1 MGSNPHIS
9 HPAMPDFR
17 QLTKEHQEFLDT
29 NQYSNNGI
37 TRYEE
42 IFGKTFVSTGGKTTT
57 EAFVAM
63 LDLKPGMKVL
73 DIGSGAGGSAFLMA
87 RKYGVDVHG
96 IDLST
101 NMNALSLNHRQSME
115 PEVKHRVNF
124 YIEDADKMEFPAN
137 FYDVVYSRDT
147 IMHFSDAMRNKVYRN
162 ILKTLK
168 PGGKLLVSDYCRGEK
183 ESTQEFLD
191 YEKQRGYNL
200 WTVKRYGKCL
210 DDTGFSNVVATDKT
224 DFLIQSMRREL
235 KDFYEM
241 KGHFI
246 NKYSQK
252 DFDDLESGWKEKLVW
267 CPDGLFAWGLFTATK

>member
-1 MGSNPHIS
+1 MGSPHHTS
-9 HPAMPDFR
+9 QPAMPDFR

-29 NQYSNNGI
+29 NQYSTNGI

-57 EAFVAM
+57 EEFVAM

-87 RKYGVDVHG
+87 RKFGVDVHG

-101 NMNALSLNHRQSME
+101 NMNALSLSHRQSME

-124 YIEDADKMEFPAN
+124 YIEDADKMDFPAN
-137 FYDVVYSRDT
+137 FYDVV
-147 IMHFSDAMRNKVYRN
+147 
-162 ILKTLK
+162 
-168 PGGKLLVSDYCRGEK
+168 YCRGEK

-210 DDTGFSNVVATDKT
+210 DDTGFSNVVAADKT
-224 DFLIQSMRREL
+224 EFLIQSMRREL

>member
-1 MGSNPHIS
+1 M
-9 HPAMPDFR
+9 
-17 QLTKEHQEFLDT
+17 KEESL
-29 NQYSNNGI
+29 
-37 TRYEE
+37 
-42 IFGKTFVSTGGKTTT
+42 IFDCS
-57 EAFVAM
+57 
-63 LDLKPGMKVL
+63 
-73 DIGSGAGGSAFLMA
+73 
-87 RKYGVDVHG
+87 
-96 IDLST
+96 
-101 NMNALSLNHRQSME
+101 
-115 PEVKHRVNF
+115 
-124 YIEDADKMEFPAN
+124 
-137 FYDVVYSRDT
+137 SRDT

-168 PGGKLLVSDYCRGEK
+168 PGGRLLVSDYCRGEK

-224 DFLIQSMRREL
+224 EFLIKSMRREL

-252 DFDDLESGWKEKLVW
+252 DFDDLESVTILSSKVYYLFLILTSRAGKRSWCGALMASLLGDFSLLLSKEEAKYS
-267 CPDGLFAWGLFTATK
+267 GAIKISS

>member
-1 MGSNPHIS
+1 MGSPHHNS
-9 HPAMPDFR
+9 QPAMPDFR

-29 NQYSNNGI
+29 NQYSTNGI

-101 NMNALSLNHRQSME
+101 NMNALSLSHRQSME

-235 KDFYEM
+235 KNFYEM

>member
-1 MGSNPHIS
+1 
-9 HPAMPDFR
+9 
-17 QLTKEHQEFLDT
+17 
-29 NQYSNNGI
+29 
-37 TRYEE
+37 
-42 IFGKTFVSTGGKTTT
+42 
-57 EAFVAM
+57 
-63 LDLKPGMKVL
+63 
-73 DIGSGAGGSAFLMA
+73 
-87 RKYGVDVHG
+87 
-96 IDLST
+96 
-101 NMNALSLNHRQSME
+101 
-115 PEVKHRVNF
+115 
-124 YIEDADKMEFPAN
+124 
-137 FYDVVYSRDT
+137 
-147 IMHFSDAMRNKVYRN
+147 MHFSDAMRNKVYRN

-210 DDTGFSNVVATDKT
+210 DDTGFSNVVAADKT
-224 DFLIQSMRREL
+224 EFLIQSMRREL

-252 DFDDLESGWKEKLVW
+252 DFDDLESVIIILSSQLICCNFLSQGWKEKLVW

>member
-1 MGSNPHIS
+1 M
-9 HPAMPDFR
+9 
-17 QLTKEHQEFLDT
+17 KEE
-29 NQYSNNGI
+29 SS
-37 TRYEE
+37 
-42 IFGKTFVSTGGKTTT
+42 IFDCF
-57 EAFVAM
+57 
-63 LDLKPGMKVL
+63 
-73 DIGSGAGGSAFLMA
+73 
-87 RKYGVDVHG
+87 
-96 IDLST
+96 
-101 NMNALSLNHRQSME
+101 
-115 PEVKHRVNF
+115 
-124 YIEDADKMEFPAN
+124 
-137 FYDVVYSRDT
+137 SRDT

-224 DFLIQSMRREL
+224 EFLIKSMRREL

-252 DFDDLESGWKEKLVW
+252 DFDDLESVIILSSQFICFNFLCQGWKEKLVW

>member
-1 MGSNPHIS
+1 
-9 HPAMPDFR
+9 
-17 QLTKEHQEFLDT
+17 
-29 NQYSNNGI
+29 
-37 TRYEE
+37 
-42 IFGKTFVSTGGKTTT
+42 
-57 EAFVAM
+57 
-63 LDLKPGMKVL
+63 
-73 DIGSGAGGSAFLMA
+73 
-87 RKYGVDVHG
+87 
-96 IDLST
+96 
-101 NMNALSLNHRQSME
+101 
-115 PEVKHRVNF
+115 
-124 YIEDADKMEFPAN
+124 
-137 FYDVVYSRDT
+137 
-147 IMHFSDAMRNKVYRN
+147 MHFSDAMRIKVYRN

-252 DFDDLESGWKEKLVW
+252 DFDDLESVIILYSLFSSCYFMGILQGWKEKLVW

>member
-1 MGSNPHIS
+1 MN
-9 HPAMPDFR
+9 
-17 QLTKEHQEFLDT
+17 
-29 NQYSNNGI
+29 
-37 TRYEE
+37 EE
-42 IFGKTFVSTGGKTTT
+42 KLI
-57 EAFVAM
+57 M
-63 LDLKPGMKVL
+63 LGC
-73 DIGSGAGGSAFLMA
+73 F
-87 RKYGVDVHG
+87 
-96 IDLST
+96 
-101 NMNALSLNHRQSME
+101 
-115 PEVKHRVNF
+115 
-124 YIEDADKMEFPAN
+124 
-137 FYDVVYSRDT
+137 SRDT

-168 PGGKLLVSDYCRGEK
+168 PGGRLLVSDYCRGEK

-210 DDTGFSNVVATDKT
+210 DDTGFSNVVAADKT
-224 DFLIQSMRREL
+224 EFLIESMRREL

-252 DFDDLESGWKEKLVW
+252 DFDDLESVIILYSLFSCCYFMEMLQGWKEKLVW